1 MTEFGAIA
9 LIWQNS
15 GNPDWL
21 RDWHRICQFI
31 AEMGKKTIQSAIDAG
46 RSRRA
51 ALRAML
57 GAGATFGLLSA
68 LHVPQAQASA
78 NAVATPPRTPQPS
91 LFGMR
96 QRLLPDTPVFRKR
109 SRILKSWEGFGP
121 HGDGPARA
129 PDPRRSDPAGNRPWR
144 HVLSEVE
151 RYEPELQISSVNS
164 LVNARPYISDDA
176 QHATSDFWSMP
187 KDFLSGGGD
196 CEDYAVTKYTSFRW
210 LGYHH
215 DRLRVV
221 LGQLPR
227 ERLYHAILTVHL
239 DDKVV
244 VLDNRAQKVLSQEEA
259 ARHFVPILSMNESHY
274 WLHYR

>member
-15 GNPDWL
+15 ENPDWH

-31 AEMGKKTIQSAIDAG
+31 AEMGIKTLQSAIVAG

-51 ALRAML
+51 ALRTML
-57 GAGATFGLLSA
+57 GAFASVGLLSA
-68 LHVPQAQASA
+68 TDVSQALASA
-78 NAVATPPRTPQPS
+78 NAVATPPRAPQPS

-121 HGDGPARA
+121 HGEGGART
-129 PDPRRSDPAGNRPWR
+129 PDSRQSDPAGTRPWR

-151 RYEPELQISSVNS
+151 RYEPEVQISSVNS
-164 LVNARPYISDDA
+164 LVNSRPYVPDDA

-187 KDFLSGGGD
+187 NDFLSGGGD
-196 CEDYAVTKYTSFRW
+196 CEDYAVTKYASFRW

-221 LGQLPR
+221 LGRLPR

-239 DDKVV
+239 DHKVV
-244 VLDNRAQKVLSQEEA
+244 VLDNRAQNVLSQEEA